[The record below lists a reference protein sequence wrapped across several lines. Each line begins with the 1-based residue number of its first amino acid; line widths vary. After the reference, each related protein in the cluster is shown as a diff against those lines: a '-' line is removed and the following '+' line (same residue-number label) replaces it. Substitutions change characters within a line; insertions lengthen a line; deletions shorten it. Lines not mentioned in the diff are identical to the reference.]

1 MSVLYSSPTAYANGV
16 FSPDIS
22 SGVLRCSCR
31 VRFQKDPV
39 ESQCMCSAATKTW
52 SKLISAVGDTT
63 ELISMSCMVRAL
75 RIACLSMPVT
85 CATYVC
91 FAWCVVHVKYPKSAE
106 WKPKNISRPHS
117 WKQIDRPSRIFF
129 WSLHLRAIW
138 RIFSGSLPT
147 S

>member
-1 MSVLYSSPTAYANGV
+1 
-16 FSPDIS
+16 
-22 SGVLRCSCR
+22 
-31 VRFQKDPV
+31 
-39 ESQCMCSAATKTW
+39 
-52 SKLISAVGDTT
+52 
-63 ELISMSCMVRAL
+63 MSCMVRAL